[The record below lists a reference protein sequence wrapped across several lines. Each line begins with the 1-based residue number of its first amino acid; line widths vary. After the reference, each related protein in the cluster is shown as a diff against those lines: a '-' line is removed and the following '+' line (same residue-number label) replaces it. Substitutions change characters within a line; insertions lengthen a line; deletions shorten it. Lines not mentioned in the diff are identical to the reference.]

1 MAGIFSHL
9 FFTHRDKPGGALGIQ
24 TPPASGVAR
33 SLSRRNWEVRP
44 IPVTGLAGTALAR
57 AVLDVIAAVRPQLS
71 FDNVVRIGG
80 RCRAHQARMPIPR
93 QHSLPKS
100 ISCQ

>member
-33 SLSRRNWEVRP
+33 SLSRRNWAAL
-44 IPVTGLAGTALAR
+44 PVDIQNAESYNL
-57 AVLDVIAAVRPQLS
+57 
-71 FDNVVRIGG
+71 
-80 RCRAHQARMPIPR
+80 
-93 QHSLPKS
+93 
-100 ISCQ
+100 